1 MKISGIVYML
11 ITNTFILWNPHWPL
25 QQPQSEARLSCKQGW
40 RPPCQFW
47 PLQPRSWHWGRQ
59 GCYEFVSLLTSLS
72 NSLHMKYSKGFQS
85 SELGGQISLGQ
96 WSFRLAYRQP
106 GWFWLCGRGSV
117 RAGTRMDILRQQS
130 PSRASSGCQ
139 GPLCTAWCWPPL
151 SHLKEVGEHD
161 VALSW
166 DDLMQRTMPETENFV
181 LLSGRSDISL
191 LSILVLVQNFLQMA
205 NQGPVHF

>member
-11 ITNTFILWNPHWPL
+11 ITNTFILWNPHWPP

-59 GCYEFVSLLTSLS
+59 GCYECVYWPLSQIRSTWNILKDFNLVSWEARFPWDSGPS
-72 NSLHMKYSKGFQS
+72 GWPSD
-85 SELGGQISLGQ
+85 
-96 WSFRLAYRQP
+96 RP

-117 RAGTRMDILRQQS
+117 RAGTRRDILRQQS

-161 VALSW
+161 VALAW
-166 DDLMQRTMPETENFV
+166 DDPTGPRRRLKILCCFRAGVTSASP
-181 LLSGRSDISL
+181 ISWFWFKT
-191 LSILVLVQNFLQMA
+191 VFKR
-205 NQGPVHF
+205 

>member
-11 ITNTFILWNPHWPL
+11 ITNTFILWNPHWPP
-25 QQPQSEARLSCKQGW
+25 QQPQSEARLSCKQEW

-59 GCYEFVSLLTSLS
+59 GCYECVYWPLSQIRSTWNILKDFNLVSWEARIPWDSGPS
-72 NSLHMKYSKGFQS
+72 GWPSD
-85 SELGGQISLGQ
+85 
-96 WSFRLAYRQP
+96 RP

-117 RAGTRMDILRQQS
+117 WTGTHRHILRQQS

-139 GPLCTAWCWPPL
+139 GHLCTAWCWPPL

-161 VALSW
+161 VALAW
-166 DDLMQRTMPETENFV
+166 DDLTGPWRRLT
-181 LLSGRSDISL
+181 
-191 LSILVLVQNFLQMA
+191 ILCCFQAGVKSASPTSWFWLKTVFKR
-205 NQGPVHF
+205 